1 MWFGKAVDD
10 FNRGIQE
17 AGNNAPQLIASTSNG
32 FTSMSSVL
40 PSLDAPSHI
49 LVVAWVAYA
58 FYAVPVICAL
68 ARLHV
73 TAGGKY

>member
-1 MWFGKAVDD
+1 MWFGKAVED

-17 AGNNAPQLIASTSNG
+17 AGNNAPQLIAATSNG
-32 FTSMSSVL
+32 FTSML
-40 PSLDAPSHI
+40 FCIPSLNAPSHVLI
-49 LVVAWVAYA
+49 VAWVAYA

>member
-1 MWFGKAVDD
+1 MVL
-10 FNRGIQE
+10 RVR
-17 AGNNAPQLIASTSNG
+17 
-32 FTSMSSVL
+32 SSVL
-40 PSLDAPSHI
+40 PRLNTSSHI
-49 LVVAWVAYA
+49 PVVAWVAYA

>member
-1 MWFGKAVDD
+1 MVLRVG
-10 FNRGIQE
+10 
-17 AGNNAPQLIASTSNG
+17 
-32 FTSMSSVL
+32 SSAL
-40 PSLDAPSHI
+40 PSLHAPSHI
-49 LVVAWVAYA
+49 SVVAWVAYA

>member
-1 MWFGKAVDD
+1 MVS
-10 FNRGIQE
+10 RVR
-17 AGNNAPQLIASTSNG
+17 
-32 FTSMSSVL
+32 SSVL
-40 PSLDAPSHI
+40 PSLNAPTHI
-49 LVVAWVAYA
+49 LVVVWVGYA